1 MSLFSALKLEKTVM
15 FIILLFIILVAVF
28 SIISTLIMMV
38 MEKRKDIA
46 ILRSIGATTGQILR
60 VFMALGMVI
69 GLSGTVL
76 GLVLGLLLTYNLNA
90 VIGFVELVFG
100 IEVMP
105 IDVYYI
111 TGVPTQVD
119 FALVG
124 IIVLMSVALSF
135 LATIYPARQAARQDP
150 VEVMRYEG

>member
-60 VFMALGMVI
+60 VFMALG
-69 GLSGTVL
+69 LSL
-76 GLVLGLLLTYNLNA
+76 
-90 VIGFVELVFG
+90 IHISE
-100 IEVMP
+100 
-105 IDVYYI
+105 
-111 TGVPTQVD
+111 PTRP
-119 FALVG
+119 
-124 IIVLMSVALSF
+124 
-135 LATIYPARQAARQDP
+135 Y
-150 VEVMRYEG
+150 

>member
-1 MSLFSALKLEKTVM
+1 
-15 FIILLFIILVAVF
+15 
-28 SIISTLIMMV
+28 MV

-46 ILRSIGATTGQILR
+46 ILKSMGATTGQILR
-60 VFMALGMVI
+60 IFITLGMVI
-69 GLSGTVL
+69 GLSGTIAGV
-76 GLVLGLLLTYNLNA
+76 VMGLLLTYNLDP
-90 VIGFVELVFG
+90 VISFIELIFG

-111 TGVPTQVD
+111 TGLPTKVD
-119 FALVG
+119 YPLVFIMAL
-124 IIVLMSVALSF
+124 ISIALSF